1 MRMTSDETRDQ
12 GKALSRRDFAR
23 QVATIAAAAV
33 AAPAALVAEPE
44 QKAGA
49 HTAPAAAEPPREGH
63 PPLPPAD
70 RAEVAAKYDAM
81 IARYGSRL
89 TDEQKTQARQ
99 ALEFMQRAL
108 EPLRAF
114 PLENGDEPAEMYG
127 ALPSGAGA
135 DSEE

>member
-1 MRMTSDETRDQ
+1 MDTDETRDP
-12 GKALSRRDFAR
+12 GKALSRRDFAL

-33 AAPAALVAEPE
+33 AVPTALVAEPE

-49 HTAPAAAEPPREGH
+49 HAAPAAGTPREGP
-63 PPLPPAD
+63 PPLPPVEK
-70 RAEVAAKYDAM
+70 AEVDAKYDAM

-99 ALEFMQRAL
+99 ALEFMQRGL

-127 ALPSGAGA
+127 ALPSGAGGE
-135 DSEE
+135 SEE